1 MIIVPRMSQTWL
13 ISGSPGCGKT
23 SWILKTML
31 NHPGAC
37 GYLRLDGHSDI
48 GLEQASNSGIDQA
61 FLKDQ
66 IPQLLDLSE
75 TQHASRSQQGDLLAL
90 IEVPQFHSPQ
100 HADLAG
106 IDPRIKN
113 QLEALQLHPD
123 RHLHFG
129 RDHEL
134 PSKDKLEFQK
144 LESLNLSLNSS
155 VWDPPSLN
163 TFWFELVNG
172 AYGDVYRAKALMN
185 LPDGRSM
192 FFNWIV
198 SQESSQFLPL
208 QEISAPNGRP
218 ASLSELVVQG
228 KHLDCLRIQSTIDL
242 CLLNDAV
249 LEMHQM
255 PLRDQQKE
263 AIPSS

>member
-1 MIIVPRMSQTWL
+1 MGM
-13 ISGSPGCGKT
+13 
-23 SWILKTML
+23 
-31 NHPGAC
+31 
-37 GYLRLDGHSDI
+37 
-48 GLEQASNSGIDQA
+48 
-61 FLKDQ
+61 
-66 IPQLLDLSE
+66 
-75 TQHASRSQQGDLLAL
+75 
-90 IEVPQFHSPQ
+90 
-100 HADLAG
+100 
-106 IDPRIKN
+106 DPRVKN

-129 RDHEL
+129 RDPEL
-134 PSKDKLEFQK
+134 PNKDTLEFKK
-144 LESLNLSLNSS
+144 LESFSLSLNAS

-163 TFWFELVNG
+163 TLWFELVNG

-208 QEISAPNGRP
+208 EEISAPNGRP

-228 KHLDCLRIQSTIDL
+228 KHLDGLRIQSTIDL

-255 PLRDQQKE
+255 PLRDRKKE
-263 AIPSS
+263 AIPST

>member
-1 MIIVPRMSQTWL
+1 MRSHQ
-13 ISGSPGCGKT
+13 GK
-23 SWILKTML
+23 
-31 NHPGAC
+31 C
-37 GYLRLDGHSDI
+37 GYLRLDGYPSN
-48 GLEQASNSGIDQA
+48 GLEQVSDSGIDKT

-66 IPQLLDLSE
+66 FPELIDLSDSH
-75 TQHASRSQQGDLLAL
+75 HASRSQQGDLLTL
-90 IEVPQFHSPQ
+90 IELPQFQSPQ
-100 HADLAG
+100 QAG
-106 IDPRIKN
+106 LMGMDPRVKN

-129 RDHEL
+129 RDPEL
-134 PSKDKLEFQK
+134 PNKDTLEFKK
-144 LESLNLSLNSS
+144 LESFSLSLNAS

-163 TFWFELVNG
+163 TLWFELVNG

-208 QEISAPNGRP
+208 EEISAPNGRP

-228 KHLDCLRIQSTIDL
+228 KHLDGLRIQSTIDL

-255 PLRDQQKE
+255 PLRDRQKE
-263 AIPSS
+263 AIPST

>member
-1 MIIVPRMSQTWL
+1 MSQAWL
-13 ISGSPGCGKT
+13 VSGSPGCGKT
-23 SWILKTML
+23 SWILKTMQS
-31 NHPGAC
+31 HQGKC
-37 GYLRLDGHSDI
+37 GYLRLDGYPSS
-48 GLEQASNSGIDQA
+48 GLEQASNSGIDQT

-66 IPQLLDLSE
+66 FPELLDLSDSN
-75 TQHASRSQQGDLLAL
+75 QASRSQQDDLLIF
-90 IEVPQFHSPQ
+90 IELPQSQAPPHSG
-100 HADLAG
+100 LAG
-106 IDPRIKN
+106 MDLRIRN

-123 RHLHFG
+123 RYLHFG
-129 RDHEL
+129 RDPEL
-134 PSKDKLEFQK
+134 PCKDTLEFQK
-144 LESLNLSLNSS
+144 LESFSLSLNTT

-208 QEISAPNGRP
+208 HEISAPNGRP